1 MTTKR
6 LTILLFVLVFGF
18 SAVFLLPAAA
28 KSQPVGIKLELPQS
42 LGIWYGKEQKISE
55 RELQIL
61 APDTEFARKE
71 YTNGR
76 GDTIV
81 ASIVLSGHDP
91 DNSIHRPE
99 RCLPAQGWT
108 IADSRTRTIPVD
120 HGEEKLEVNRLHN
133 VREMPT
139 RDGRIV
145 PVYNLDYY
153 WFVGYHHRTASHLER
168 TWIDI
173 QDRLL
178 KGYNQRWAFV
188 TITSNITEG
197 LSLFGRSERETDA
210 MLEDFIQHL
219 YPELVPVES
228 NGD

>member
-6 LTILLFVLVFGF
+6 LATLLLLLVLGFG
-18 SAVFLLPAAA
+18 AVFLLPAAA
-28 KSQPVGIKLELPQS
+28 KNQPVGIKLELPQS
-42 LGIWYGKEQKISE
+42 LGSWYGMEQKIGE
-55 RELQIL
+55 RELQTL

-76 GDTIV
+76 GDKIL

-108 IADSRTRTIPVD
+108 VADSRPRTISIGSGD
-120 HGEEKLEVNRLHN
+120 EKLTVNRLHN
-133 VREMPT
+133 VSLVPT
-139 RDGRIV
+139 RDGRTV
-145 PVYNLDYY
+145 SVYNLDYY
-153 WFVGYHHRTASHLER
+153 WFIGYHHRTASHLER

-173 QDRLL
+173 QDRVL

-188 TITSNITEG
+188 TVTSNITEG
-197 LSLFGRSERETDA
+197 LVLFGRSEKETDA
-210 MLEDFIQHL
+210 MLEDFIRQ
-219 YPELVPVES
+219 LVPQIS
-228 NGD
+228 PPND

>member
-6 LTILLFVLVFGF
+6 LATLLLLLGFGL

-28 KSQPVGIKLELPQS
+28 KNQPVGIKLELPRS
-42 LGIWYGKEQKISE
+42 LGIWYGVEQKISE

-76 GDTIV
+76 GDSIV
-81 ASIVLSGHDP
+81 VSIVLSGHDP

-108 IADSRTRTIPVD
+108 IADSRTLTIPVN
-120 HGEEKLEVNRLHN
+120 HGEEKLQLNRLHN
-133 VREMPT
+133 VRDVPA

-145 PVYNLDYY
+145 PVYSLDYY
-153 WFVGYHHRTASHLER
+153 WFIGYHHRTASHLER

-188 TITSNITEG
+188 TITSYITEG
-197 LSLFGRSERETDA
+197 LTLLGRSERETDA
-210 MLEDFIQHL
+210 MLEDFIQQL

-228 NGD
+228 NGN